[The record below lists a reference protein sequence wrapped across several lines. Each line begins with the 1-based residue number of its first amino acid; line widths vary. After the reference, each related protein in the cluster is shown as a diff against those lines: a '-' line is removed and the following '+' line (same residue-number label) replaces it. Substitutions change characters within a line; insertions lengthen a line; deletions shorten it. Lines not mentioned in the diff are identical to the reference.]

1 MRKLPPFLVL
11 ALLCWSTSSA
21 LAGGLSHHPV
31 HHHRRHG
38 TVRRC
43 PLVRSKR
50 HARGGCRA
58 RHHARRHGR
67 PAHRTPTP
75 TPIPVPP
82 LPSGTPT
89 PPPVHCSLFASP
101 TGSDTAGDGSIGKP
115 FASVQQLDRTLHPGQ
130 TGCLRSGSY
139 GSTSTWHQI
148 YTNGAP
154 AAQITLT
161 SYPGELATVIGY
173 LDIEASYTTFTN
185 VRIDGSNT
193 LYKSHPSGINC
204 PNNVS
209 QSLVIAGHD
218 DILDHI
224 EYFQSIASLR
234 GNGIGIGFWGNAD
247 NTVIRYSK
255 IHDVG
260 QCQAYDHLIY
270 LAHGNNVQIYDN
282 WLYDDPHG
290 RGVQLYPGPT
300 NAKIYDNVVDRAGEG
315 FVIGNLQ
322 GETITGNQIFHNAVT
337 NCLGLPWQ
345 GIAGQAIH
353 DLYLGPIGTGN
364 AFHDNL
370 LFGDPGGLGQVSAVQ
385 VYNNVTADPRYV
397 DPANHNYA
405 LLAGSPV
412 AGWGLWSGQ

>member
-1 MRKLPPFLVL
+1 MRKLLPFLVL
-11 ALLCWSTSSA
+11 ALLSWSTSAA

-31 HHHRRHG
+31 HHRRHG
-38 TVRRC
+38 NVRRC
-43 PLVRSKR
+43 QLVRAGKHHR
-50 HARGGCRA
+50 HACRA
-58 RHHARRHGR
+58 RHHSRRHHGQ
-67 PAHRTPTP
+67 PTP
-75 TPIPVPP
+75 PASPPPVVP
-82 LPSGTPT
+82 LPSGTPA
-89 PPPVHCSLFASP
+89 PPQVHCTLFASP
-101 TGSDTAGDGSIGKP
+101 SGSDTAGDGSIGKP
-115 FASVQQLDRTLHPGQ
+115 FASVQQLDRSLQPGQ
-130 TGCLRSGSY
+130 TGCLRAGSY

-148 YTNGAP
+148 YANGAP
-154 AAQITLT
+154 SAQITIT

-173 LDIEASYTTFTN
+173 LDIEASYTTFTRL
-185 VRIDGSNT
+185 RIDGSNT
-193 LYKSHPSGINC
+193 LYKSHPSGVNC

-224 EYFQSIASLR
+224 EYFQSISALR
-234 GNGIGIGFWGNAD
+234 GNGIGIGFWGDAD
-247 NTVIRYSK
+247 NTIIRYSK

-260 QCQAYDHLIY
+260 QCMAYDHLIY

-282 WLYDDPHG
+282 WLYNDPHG

-300 NAKIYDNVVDRAGEG
+300 NAKIFDNVVDRAGEG

-322 GETITGNQIFHNAVT
+322 GETVSGNQIFHNLVT

-385 VYNNVTADPRYV
+385 VYNNITADPRY
-397 DPANHNYA
+397 ANASANDYA
-405 LLAGSPV
+405 LLPGSP
-412 AGWGLWSGQ
+412 AGGWGLWSGT